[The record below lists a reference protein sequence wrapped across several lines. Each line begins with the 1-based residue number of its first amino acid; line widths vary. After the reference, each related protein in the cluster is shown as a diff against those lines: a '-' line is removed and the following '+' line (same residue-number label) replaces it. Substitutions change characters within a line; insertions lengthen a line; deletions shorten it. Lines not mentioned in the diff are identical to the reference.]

1 MYINKKT
8 IQALIRESLRDHIA
22 SLFKKKEKASTQEL
36 EDVDKQ
42 EIQIVDDF
50 DKEGSF
56 ADSLSKGEISR
67 RNIIKTGFG
76 LGALAG
82 AGAIASN
89 LDVFDVPLDTTGLT
103 GIRMPYSSP
112 SLRSQAYDHP
122 ILAEI
127 ERYLVDKYGNDGRFI
142 KMGLHPDVSLPDVKF
157 PEPGP
162 VLTRP
167 DYSGS
172 NYEEIS
178 KSESVLQKKSE
189 IYKKY
194 ADKIRELVSGE
205 KLISGETVSVEMLRN
220 KPDEEIILID
230 LEFKNNNTTYAL
242 YDLQDS
248 AVEEFRRYVFEIVK
262 KAEKRSNSLFDRVNQ
277 KERFL
282 LNNEE
287 LKLAENDEYGL
298 IAAAKILGKSPK
310 AVMSIDQD
318 GNLDVYREFF
328 QLIEPKIDE
337 SMKLEVFTQ
346 PGQYS
351 EYSGPE
357 NWVVVE
363 IQGKKIIYFK
373 SFGNGVIY
381 F

>member
-1 MYINKKT
+1 MYINKKL
-8 IQALIRESLRDHIA
+8 IQDLIRESLRDHII
-22 SLFKKKEKASTQEL
+22 SLFKKKEKASTREL

-42 EIQIVDDF
+42 EIQPGDDF

-56 ADSLSKGEISR
+56 ADSLSKGKISR
-67 RNIIKTGFG
+67 RNIIKTGLG

-82 AGAIASN
+82 AGAIGSN
-89 LDVFDVPLDTTGLT
+89 LDVFDVPLDTTDLT
-103 GIRMPYSSP
+103 DIRMPYSSP

-122 ILAEI
+122 ILVEI
-127 ERYLVDKYGNDGRFI
+127 ERYLVDIYGNDGRFI
-142 KMGLHPDVSLPDVKF
+142 KIGLHPDVSLPDVKF
-157 PEPGP
+157 SDPGP

-167 DYSGS
+167 DYSDEH
-172 NYEEIS
+172 YEEIS
-178 KSESVLQKKSE
+178 KSESVLRKKSE

-194 ADKIRELVSGE
+194 ADEIRRLVSGE
-205 KLISGETVSVEMLRN
+205 RLISGETVSDGMLRN
-220 KPDEEIILID
+220 KTDEEIIFID
-230 LEFKNNNTTYAL
+230 LEFENSNTTDEL
-242 YDLQDS
+242 FDLQDS

-262 KAEKRSNSLFDRVNQ
+262 KEKERSDSIFDRVNQ
-277 KERFL
+277 QERFL

-287 LKLAENDEYGL
+287 LKLAEDDEYGL

-310 AVMSIDQD
+310 AVMCIDQD

-337 SMKLEVFTQ
+337 SMRLEVFTQ
-346 PGQYS
+346 PGPYS
-351 EYSGPE
+351 EHSGPE

-373 SFGNGVIY
+373 RFGNGVIY